1 MDCASLYNFKNDFNI
16 ILIYIALNV
25 FLYFF
30 TKYNIIFTFLYE
42 IEIGL
47 FLSVRC
53 FLWDI
58 DNASWIAMMLLNI
71 SFYIPQEEVR
81 F

>member
-47 FLSVRC
+47 F
-53 FLWDI
+53 
-58 DNASWIAMMLLNI
+58 
-71 SFYIPQEEVR
+71 
-81 F
+81 